1 MSDFPENKANESEIP
16 ADSAVNPAGNTLSG
30 TEGAANTAEPD
41 ADELS
46 TVFSDP
52 AEHRKVSGG
61 GKKRRLRAIIASVTA
76 VALLAGGTVAVVKLI
91 PEKEEENTES
101 TFETIKVL
109 ELDSDDLKTVNV
121 TNKNGSFKLYSE
133 AEKQEDSSSSS
144 DTSSTEPVINWYLD
158 GYAKDVINS
167 YSVSSV
173 ADSAAKIEASREI
186 TAKTA
191 EECGFNLPAV
201 KADVVTND
209 GAEYSVLIG
218 ADSPDNTGVY
228 LKLSTGD
235 KIYLVESSV
244 KESFEFDAL
253 SLAAADSA
261 PGITVTDDMGD
272 YKGDDGTLSTFDT
285 ITVKG
290 RNFPE
295 TVVLAPNTDES
306 LSQFAAFM
314 TTAPTRRIA
323 DKVDSLFEIFKSGMT
338 VSGAYSFDTSAA
350 GQKKLGLDKPDF
362 EAAMKAGP
370 QSYTY
375 RFKLQE
381 DGGYAVWFTGCKLI
395 GRVDGSS
402 FEFLSYETSDFY
414 ASWVCLQAINELSG
428 FTIKTAD
435 KTYSF
440 DIVYDDSEDAEED
453 YVITY
458 NGKKLVAD
466 YFQNFYQHVI
476 SLSCSDY
483 NIERIS
489 GNPYA
494 SIIFTYSDKSKNPT
508 TVEFRKASETRYQY
522 SIDGINMGKIT
533 ATSLNKILREV
544 EKVAAGEEIK

>member
-1 MSDFPENKANESEIP
+1 MSDFPENKANESEEP
-16 ADSAVNPAGNTLSG
+16 AESSVTQ
-30 TEGAANTAEPD
+30 AEP
-41 ADELS
+41 ETSEEFS

-52 AEHRKVSGG
+52 TEHRKISGG

-91 PEKEEENTES
+91 PEKEEEDPGN

-109 ELDSDDLKTVNV
+109 ELDSDDFKTVNI

-133 AEKQEDSSSSS
+133 AEKPEDSSSSS
-144 DTSSTEPVINWYLD
+144 DTSSTEPIINWYLD

-167 YSVSSV
+167 YMVSSI
-173 ADSAAKIEASREI
+173 ADSAANIEASREI

-191 EECGFNLPAV
+191 EECGFNSPAV
-201 KADVVTND
+201 RADVVTND

-228 LKLSTGD
+228 LKLSTDD

-253 SLAAADSA
+253 SLAATDSA
-261 PGITVTDDMGD
+261 PGITVTDDMEK
-272 YKGDDGTLSTFDT
+272 YKGEDGTLTTFDT

-290 RNFPE
+290 KNFPE
-295 TVVLAPNTDES
+295 TVVLAPNTDET
-306 LSQFAAFM
+306 LSQYAAFM
-314 TTAPTRRIA
+314 TTAPTKRIA
-323 DKVDSLFEIFKSGMT
+323 DKVDSLFAIFKSGT
-338 VSGAYSFDTSAA
+338 SVSGAYSFDTSAA

-362 EAAMKAGP
+362 EATMKAGP
-370 QSYTY
+370 QTYTY
-375 RFKLQE
+375 RFKQQE

-395 GRVDGSS
+395 GKVDGSS
-402 FEFLSYETSDFY
+402 LEFLTYETSDFY
-414 ASWVCLQAINELSG
+414 ASWVCLQNINELSN
-428 FTIKTAD
+428 FTIKTPE

-440 DIVYDDSEDAEED
+440 GIVYDDSEDAEED

-466 YFQNFYQHVI
+466 YFKNFYQHVI

-483 NIERIS
+483 NIESTS
-489 GNPYA
+489 GEPDV
-494 SIIFTYSDKSKNPT
+494 SIIFTYSDTSKKPT
-508 TVEFRKASETRYQY
+508 AVEFRKVSETRYQY
-522 SIDGINMGKIT
+522 RIDGIDMGKVT
-533 ATSLNKILREV
+533 ATSLSKILREV

>member
-1 MSDFPENKANESEIP
+1 MSDFPENKANESEEP
-16 ADSAVNPAGNTLSG
+16 AESSVTQ
-30 TEGAANTAEPD
+30 AEP
-41 ADELS
+41 ETSEEFS

-52 AEHRKVSGG
+52 TEHRKISGG

-91 PEKEEENTES
+91 PEKEEEDPGN

-109 ELDSDDLKTVNV
+109 ELDSDDFKTVNI

-133 AEKQEDSSSSS
+133 AEKPEDSSSSS
-144 DTSSTEPVINWYLD
+144 DTSSTEPIINWYLD

-167 YSVSSV
+167 YMVSSI
-173 ADSAAKIEASREI
+173 ADSAANIEASREI
-186 TAKTA
+186 TAKTV
-191 EECGFNLPAV
+191 EECGFNSPAV
-201 KADVVTND
+201 RADVVTND

-228 LKLSTGD
+228 LKLSTDD

-253 SLAAADSA
+253 SLAATDSA
-261 PGITVTDDMGD
+261 PGITVTDDMEK
-272 YKGDDGTLSTFDT
+272 YKGEDGTLMTFDT

-290 RNFPE
+290 KNFPE
-295 TVVLAPNTDES
+295 TVVLAPNTDET
-306 LSQFAAFM
+306 LSQYAAFM
-314 TTAPTRRIA
+314 TTAPTKRIA
-323 DKVDSLFEIFKSGMT
+323 DKVDSLFAIFKSGT
-338 VSGAYSFDTSAA
+338 SVSGAYSFDTSAA

-362 EAAMKAGP
+362 EATMKAGP
-370 QSYTY
+370 QTYTY
-375 RFKLQE
+375 RFKQQG

-395 GRVDGSS
+395 GKVDGSS
-402 FEFLSYETSDFY
+402 LEFLTYETSDFY
-414 ASWVCLQAINELSG
+414 ASWVCLQNINELSN
-428 FTIKTAD
+428 FTIKTPE

-440 DIVYDDSEDAEED
+440 GIVYDDSEDAEED

-466 YFQNFYQHVI
+466 YFKNFYQHVI

-483 NIERIS
+483 NIESTS
-489 GNPYA
+489 GEPDV
-494 SIIFTYSDKSKNPT
+494 SIIFTYSDTSKKPT
-508 TVEFRKASETRYQY
+508 AVEFRKVSETRYQY
-522 SIDGINMGKIT
+522 RIDGIDMGKVT
-533 ATSLNKILREV
+533 ATSLSKILREV